1 MLDLVPATALEL
13 CEAALGARL
22 LVVSGRDYEF
32 ANDLIREVLYA
43 STPEPTRLAY
53 HRRAADLLTGQPESL
68 ARHAAAAGDW
78 LRAGRAW
85 LRAGEDAMGRY
96 RGQRRGRAGHAGA
109 RSGRTGGRRRRCPP
123 ARWSC
128 AAAPITPWAPMP
140 PRWPT

>member
-1 MLDLVPATALEL
+1 M
-13 CEAALGARL
+13 
-22 LVVSGRDYEF
+22 VSGRDYEF
-32 ANDLIREVLYA
+32 ANDLIRDVLYA

-96 RGQRRGRAGHAGA
+96 AASDAARWPRRRS
-109 RSGRTGGRRRRCPP
+109 RRPSGRPTWRCPP

-140 PRWPT
+140 PRWLT